1 MKYILLMLTA
11 SLLFGCD
18 SEVKKYKRT
27 AIRLPASRELYT
39 SGEAVDTVASPLDSV
54 TDYLPRDITFQLES
68 ILARHVSGNIKRVY
82 TFKEKTYP
90 FGDEATAF
98 VASAVLIN
106 PRKNIDFIGLYRND
120 NVDFFTEI
128 RAFKDSTITDT
139 STDITKLERVGKD
152 YKITYVTQ
160 WEGLKKHSRISF
172 RDTVAQLQ
180 WYKLEAGR

>member
-1 MKYILLMLTA
+1 MRYILLILTA
-11 SLLFGCD
+11 GLLFGCD

-27 AIRLPASRELYT
+27 AIRLPASREVYT

-54 TDYLPRDITFQLES
+54 SDYLPRDITQQLES
-68 ILARHVSGNIKRVY
+68 ILASHAGGDIKRVY

-98 VASAVLIN
+98 VASAVLIT
-106 PRKNIDFIGLYRND
+106 PRKNVDFIGVYRND
-120 NVDFFTEI
+120 NVDFFTVI

-139 STDITKLERVGKD
+139 RTDITKLEQVGKD
-152 YKITYVTQ
+152 YKITYVTRL
-160 WEGLKKHSRISF
+160 EDIKTHSRISF
-172 RDTVAQLQ
+172 RDTVAQLR

>member
-1 MKYILLMLTA
+1 MKYILLMLAT

-27 AIRLPASRELYT
+27 AIRLPASRALYT
-39 SGEAVDTVASPLDSV
+39 SGESVDTLASPLDSV
-54 TDYLPRDITFQLES
+54 SDYLPHDITLQLES
-68 ILARHVSGNIKRVY
+68 ILANHASSNIKRVY

-98 VASAVLIN
+98 VASAILIN
-106 PRKNIDFIGLYRND
+106 PRKNVDFIGLYRND

-128 RAFKDSTITDT
+128 RAFKDSSTTDT

-152 YKITYVTQ
+152 YKITYVTRL
-160 WEGLKKHSRISF
+160 EGIKKHSRISF
-172 RDTVAQLQ
+172 RDTMAQLQ

>member
-1 MKYILLMLTA
+1 MKYILFALSA
-11 SLLFGCD
+11 YLFCSCE
-18 SEVKKYKRT
+18 SEVSQYKRT
-27 AIRLPASRELYT
+27 AIRLPASREVYT

-54 TDYLPRDITFQLES
+54 SDYLPRDITQQLES
-68 ILARHVSGNIKRVY
+68 TLASHAGGDIKRVY

-90 FGDEATAF
+90 FGDKATAF

-106 PRKNIDFIGLYRND
+106 PRKNVDFIGLYRND

-128 RAFKDSTITDT
+128 RAFKDSTTTDT
-139 STDITKLERVGKD
+139 SIGITKLEQVGKD
-152 YKITYVTQ
+152 YKITYVTRLK
-160 WEGLKKHSRISF
+160 GIKKHSRISF